1 MRITVQ
7 IDDSYAQRIKAIQQR
22 TQLSTTD
29 IIQQAIDLIYKKMEL
44 NAKEKNREL
53 PAKLAGIGH
62 GPEDL
67 SINYK
72 KYLDQD
78 WKEKHSIK

>member
-1 MRITVQ
+1 MRITIR
-7 IDDSYAQRIKAIQQR
+7 IDDSYAQKIKVIQQK
-22 TQLSTTD
+22 TQLKTTN
-29 IIQQAIDLIYKKMEL
+29 IIRQAIDLMYEKVKS

-53 PAKLAGIGH
+53 LAKLAGIGH
-62 GPEDL
+62 GPKDL

-78 WKEKHSIK
+78 WKEKHGIK